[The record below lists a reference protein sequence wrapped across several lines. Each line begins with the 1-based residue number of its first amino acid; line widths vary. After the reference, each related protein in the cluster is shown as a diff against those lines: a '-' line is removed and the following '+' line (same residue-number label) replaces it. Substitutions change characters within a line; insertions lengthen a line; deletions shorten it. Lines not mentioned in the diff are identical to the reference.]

1 MQENGNKNRIPEI
14 DILKGIA
21 IILVVI
27 GHTRVPGNSFI
38 YLFHMAVF
46 FIASGYFYSEKSSE
60 TLQWTSCMG
69 VYTVFLCCCISG
81 TDRCRFVLADIW
93 NSGSC
98 RSIVSTEGL
107 EEPN

>member
-1 MQENGNKNRIPEI
+1 MQENGSKKRIPEI

-38 YLFHMAVF
+38 YLLHMAVF

-60 TLQWTSCMG
+60 AL
-69 VYTVFLCCCISG
+69 
-81 TDRCRFVLADIW
+81 
-93 NSGSC
+93 
-98 RSIVSTEGL
+98 
-107 EEPN
+107 